1 MWPYILRRLL
11 WGIPIVLGVTFAVF
25 LGLHV
30 MKGSPSAAF
39 MGKAATT
46 EQLEKFDRDHG
57 FDKSYPAQYVAFV
70 KEVFTMDFGRSWKT
84 DRPVSEMI
92 SEGAGKSV
100 SLTLP
105 ALILTSLVA
114 ICFALFAAF
123 FRGRSLDRGIMIVAV
138 IGMSVSFLVYIVV
151 LQYLLAFLLPV
162 FQIHGYEDGLFERW
176 QFLILPILI
185 QVIVGVG
192 YDTRFYRS
200 VFVEEIGKDHIT
212 TAYAK
217 GASKKRVMF
226 VHVLKNA
233 LIPIVTR
240 VMISIPFLVTGSL
253 LLEQFFGIPGI
264 GSLMLSALDTD
275 DFPVIK
281 ALSVLISMLF
291 IVSTILNDVF
301 YAIVDPRVRLQ

>member
-1 MWPYILRRLL
+1 MWPYIIRRLL
-11 WGIPIVLGVTFAVF
+11 WGIPILLGVTMAVF

-30 MKGSPSAAF
+30 MKGSPAAAHV
-39 MGKAATT
+39 GKDATP
-46 EQLEKFDRDHG
+46 EDIAQFDREHG
-57 FDKSYPAQYVAFV
+57 FDKSFPAQYVDYM
-70 KEVFTMDFGRSWKT
+70 KEVITFDFGKSLKN
-84 DRPVSEMI
+84 DRPVGDMI

-105 ALILTSLVA
+105 ALLLTSLLA
-114 ICFALFAAF
+114 ICLALIASY
-123 FRGRSLDRGIMIVAV
+123 FRGRKTDRAIMVIAV
-138 IGMSVSFLVYIVV
+138 FGMSVSFLVYIIV
-151 LQYLLAFLLPV
+151 LQYLLAFLLPI
-162 FQIHGYEDGLFERW
+162 FQIHGYQPGALERW
-176 QFLILPILI
+176 QFLILPIII

-200 VFVEEIGKDHIT
+200 VFVEEIGKDHVT

-217 GASKKRVMF
+217 GASKRRVMF

-264 GSLMLSALDTD
+264 GSMLLSALDTD

-281 ALSVLISMLF
+281 ALSVLISLLF
-291 IVSTILNDVF
+291 IVSTILNDVL
-301 YAIVDPRVRLQ
+301 YAVVDPRVRLK

>member
-1 MWPYILRRLL
+1 MWPYIIRRLL
-11 WGIPIVLGVTFAVF
+11 WGIPILFGVTFAVF

-39 MGKAATT
+39 VGKAATQ
-46 EQLEKFDRDHG
+46 EALDQFDHKHG
-57 FDKSYPAQYVAFV
+57 FDQSYPAQYFDYV
-70 KEVFTMDFGRSWKT
+70 KDVVTFDFGTSWKNG
-84 DRPVSEMI
+84 RPVREMI
-92 SEGAGKSV
+92 SDGAGKSI
-100 SLTLP
+100 SLTMP
-105 ALILTSLVA
+105 ALILTSLLA
-114 ICFALFAAF
+114 ICLALFASY
-123 FRGRSLDRGIMIVAV
+123 FRGRKMDRTIMVLAV
-138 IGMSVSFLVYIVV
+138 LGMSVSFLVYIVV

-162 FQIHGYEDGLFERW
+162 FQIHGYEPGFGERW

-185 QVIVGVG
+185 QIIVGVG

-217 GASKKRVMF
+217 GASKRRVMF

-233 LIPIVTR
+233 LIPIITR

-264 GSLMLSALDTD
+264 GSMLLAALDTD

-281 ALSVLISMLF
+281 ALSVLISLLF
-291 IVSTILNDVF
+291 IISTILNDVL
-301 YAIVDPRVRLQ
+301 YAVVDPRVRLK

>member
-11 WGIPIVLGVTFAVF
+11 WGIPIVLGVTFTVF

-30 MKGSPSAAF
+30 MKGSPGAAF
-39 MGKAATT
+39 MGKAATV

-57 FDKSYPAQYVAFV
+57 FDKSYPEQFVAYLG
-70 KEVFTMDFGRSWKT
+70 EVFTMDFGRSWKT
-84 DRPVSEMI
+84 DRPVSDMI
-92 SEGAGKSV
+92 SEGAGKSI

-105 ALILTSLVA
+105 ALVLTTLVA
-114 ICFALFAAF
+114 VCLALIAAY

-138 IGMSVSFLVYIVV
+138 VGMSVSFLVYIVV
-151 LQYLLAFLLPV
+151 LQYLLAFLFPI
-162 FQIHGYEDGLFERW
+162 FQIHGYEPGFWERW

-185 QVIVGVG
+185 QVVVGMG

-217 GASKKRVMF
+217 GASQKRVMF

-233 LIPIVTR
+233 LIPIITR

-264 GSLMLSALDTD
+264 GSLMLASLDTD

-291 IVSTILNDVF
+291 IVSTILNDIF
-301 YAIVDPRVRLQ
+301 YAVVDPRVRLK

>member
-30 MKGSPSAAF
+30 MKGSPAAAF
-39 MGKAATT
+39 MGKAATA
-46 EQLEKFDRDHG
+46 EQLAKFDRDHG
-57 FDKSYPAQYVAFV
+57 FDKSYPEQYVAFV
-70 KEVFTMDFGRSWKT
+70 KEVITMDFGNSWKT

-105 ALILTSLVA
+105 ALVLTSLVA

-162 FQIHGYEDGLFERW
+162 FQIHGYEPGLLERW
-176 QFLILPILI
+176 QFLILPIMI

-233 LIPIVTR
+233 LIPIITR

-264 GSLMLSALDTD
+264 GSLLLAALDTD

>member
-1 MWPYILRRLL
+1 MWPYIIRRLL
-11 WGIPIVLGVTFAVF
+11 WGVPILLGVATVIF

-30 MKGSPSAAF
+30 MQDSPAAAF
-39 MGKAATT
+39 MGKSATQA
-46 EQLEKFDRDHG
+46 EIDQFDKDNG
-57 FDKSYPAQYVAFV
+57 FDKSYMAQYVDYLGDVITF
-70 KEVFTMDFGRSWKT
+70 DFGESWKSG
-84 DRPVSEMI
+84 REVSDMI
-92 SEGAGKSV
+92 SDGAGKSL
-100 SLTLP
+100 SLTAP
-105 ALILTSLVA
+105 ALLITSLLA
-114 ICFALFAAF
+114 ICLALFASY
-123 FRGRSLDRGIMIVAV
+123 FRGRGMDRGIMVIAV
-138 IGMSVSFLVYIVV
+138 LGMSVSFLVYIVV
-151 LQYLLAFLLPV
+151 LQYVLAYLLPI
-162 FQIHGYEDGLFERW
+162 FRIHGYEPGFGDRW
-176 QFLILPILI
+176 QFLFLPIMI

-226 VHVLKNA
+226 IHVLKNA
-233 LIPIVTR
+233 LIPIITR

-264 GSLMLSALDTD
+264 GSMLLSAIDTN

-281 ALSVLISMLF
+281 ALSVLISLLF

-301 YAIVDPRVRLQ
+301 YAIVDPRVRLK

>member
-1 MWPYILRRLL
+1 MWPYIIRRLL
-11 WGIPIVLGVTFAVF
+11 WGIPIILGVTMAVF

-30 MKGSPSAAF
+30 MKGSPSATYV
-39 MGKAATT
+39 GKAAT
-46 EQLEKFDRDHG
+46 QADLDQFDKKYG
-57 FDKSYPAQYVAFV
+57 FDKSYPVQYVNYL
-70 KEVFTMDFGRSWKT
+70 KEVVTFDFGESWKNG
-84 DRPVSEMI
+84 RPVGDMI

-105 ALILTSLVA
+105 ALFLTSLLA
-114 ICFALFAAF
+114 ICLALVASY
-123 FRGRSLDRGIMIVAV
+123 FRGRGTDRGIMIVAV
-138 IGMSVSFLVYIVV
+138 FGMSVSFLVYIVV
-151 LQYLLAFLLPV
+151 LQYLLAFLLPI
-162 FQIHGYEDGLFERW
+162 FQIHGYEPGITERW
-176 QFLILPILI
+176 QFLMLPIII

-200 VFVEEIGKDHIT
+200 VFVEEVGKDHVT

-217 GASKKRVMF
+217 GASKRRVMF

-264 GSLMLSALDTD
+264 GSMLLAALDTD

-281 ALSVLISMLF
+281 ALSVLISLLF
-291 IVSTILNDVF
+291 IVSTILNDVL
-301 YAIVDPRVRLQ
+301 YAIVDPRVRLK